1 MKLYE
6 AILPATEPADVVSGD
21 TGLNQACFN
30 CGRDGHIARHWR
42 KSSWSFDT
50 PTYTRTPD
58 TSSKNADDN
67 VDSNHTTR
75 ERSLVLLNN
84 AICVRA
90 TISGRSRTCLINTRS
105 EVNMVPSGYVE
116 GLELQPSTSISLAAN
131 GAEIRVLGDMV
142 VPLKFFHGFELN
154 TRLLVS
160 DKVFMPM
167 LGME

>member
-1 MKLYE
+1 
-6 AILPATEPADVVSGD
+6 
-21 TGLNQACFN
+21 
-30 CGRDGHIARHWR
+30 
-42 KSSWSFDT
+42 
-50 PTYTRTPD
+50 
-58 TSSKNADDN
+58 
-67 VDSNHTTR
+67 
-75 ERSLVLLNN
+75 
-84 AICVRA
+84 
-90 TISGRSRTCLINTRS
+90 
-105 EVNMVPSGYVE
+105 MVPSGYVE